1 VGEAIFWALPLM
13 TAPGRVMTPRQATEA
28 LVAAAAERIRGR
40 RARVADVGTGSGA
53 IAVSLAR
60 LAPGAEVWASDVST
74 AAVFLARANARRFG
88 VADRVHVVKG
98 DLLEPLPSD
107 LDLIVANLPYLP
119 EADRSRYP
127 DLAAEPDKALY
138 TSGDGL
144 GLYRRLLGSAEGRL
158 RAGGAVMFQLH
169 RRVHVAERA
178 ELAAL
183 RSRLDDL
190 VPEPAMAGRVD
201 WAPSWAWSVP

>member
-1 VGEAIFWALPLM
+1 
-13 TAPGRVMTPRQATEA
+13 
-28 LVAAAAERIRGR
+28 
-40 RARVADVGTGSGA
+40 
-53 IAVSLAR
+53 
-60 LAPGAEVWASDVST
+60 
-74 AAVFLARANARRFG
+74 
-88 VADRVHVVKG
+88 
-98 DLLEPLPSD
+98 
-107 LDLIVANLPYLP
+107 VANLPYLP
-119 EADRSRYP
+119 EADRSRSP

-144 GLYRRLLGSAEGRL
+144 GLYRRLLHSAEERL
-158 RAGGAVMFQLH
+158 CAGGAVMFQLH

-190 VPEPAMAGRVD
+190 VPEPAMAGRVE